1 MRRES
6 ATSSNSEFLLL
17 IGCDERNVSYMDE
30 GNIRLAGHYIH
41 LKPLGH
47 HHVDALVTASAA
59 DPSLYQWSLVPQDRS
74 EFRRLNWVLANMS
87 RLGISERWLTSL
99 GVLKALGAVGLL
111 VGLRIPQIGVAAAIG
126 LVLFFVGAIVTALRA
141 HWYGHF
147 PYPAVWLVL
156 ALGSLILRVA
166 SL

>member
-74 EFRRLNWVLANMS
+74 EFRRLNWVLAKIQQVGNLRTMADE
-87 RLGISERWLTSL
+87 LGC
-99 GVLKALGAVGLL
+99 
-111 VGLRIPQIGVAAAIG
+111 P
-126 LVLFFVGAIVTALRA
+126 
-141 HWYGHF
+141 
-147 PYPAVWLVL
+147 
-156 ALGSLILRVA
+156 
-166 SL
+166 